1 MARFVVALLGGLTLL
16 ILSSCGEPGVYLDV
30 IEGNYAFSRGDYM
43 TANLEYIRAE
53 RQGAFLPRIHY
64 NLGNVYHA
72 LGESEAA
79 LDEWERAGDADD
91 ESTMYRIA
99 FNHGVLYYESGDY
112 QGAYRAF
119 RRALKFRPD
128 DIEAKVNLE
137 YSLRKQSLKDSDEK
151 PEVSDSED
159 DSSVSDDGKRILEYV
174 KRSAPTRLVPEERR
188 QREEEVKEW

>member
-1 MARFVVALLGGLTLL
+1 MARFVIALLGGLILL
-16 ILSSCGEPGVYLDV
+16 LFSSCGEPGVYLEV

-53 RQGAFLPRIHY
+53 RKREVLPRVHY

-79 LDEWERAGDADD
+79 LDEWKQAEDAED
-91 ESTMYRIA
+91 EPTTYRIA
-99 FNHGVLYYESGDY
+99 FNRGVLYYESGDY
-112 QGAYRAF
+112 QEAYRTF

-159 DSSVSDDGKRILEYV
+159 DSTVSDDGKRILEYV
-174 KRSAPTRLVPEERR
+174 QRSAPTELVPEERQ

>member
-1 MARFVVALLGGLTLL
+1 MARFIVALLGGITLL
-16 ILSSCGEPGVYLDV
+16 LLSSCGEPGVYFEV

-53 RQGAFLPRIHY
+53 RKGVFLHRIHY

-79 LDEWERAGDADD
+79 LEEWERAEDADD

-99 FNHGVLYYESGDY
+99 FNRGVLHYESGDY
-112 QGAYRAF
+112 QTAYRAF

-128 DIEAKVNLE
+128 DLEAKVNLE
-137 YSLRKQSLKDSDEK
+137 YSLRKQSLKDGEEK
-151 PEVSDSED
+151 PEVSESED
-159 DSSVSDDGKRILEYV
+159 EPTVSDDGKRILEYV
-174 KRSAPTRLVPEERR
+174 RRSAPTKLIPEERR